1 MYRISK
7 IPVRGNNGK
16 IETIVTFICNIDA
29 QVRIQ
34 KERETYVSTL
44 THDIKTPV
52 IAQIRALGVAFKR
65 NFRDY
70 YKRTERN
77 VYNYA

>member
-1 MYRISK
+1 MHRFVFK
-7 IPVRGNNGK
+7 
-16 IETIVTFICNIDA
+16 
-29 QVRIQ
+29 

-52 IAQIRALGVAFKR
+52 IAQIRALELLLNETFGTIT
-65 NFRDY
+65 
-70 YKRTERN
+70 KRTERN